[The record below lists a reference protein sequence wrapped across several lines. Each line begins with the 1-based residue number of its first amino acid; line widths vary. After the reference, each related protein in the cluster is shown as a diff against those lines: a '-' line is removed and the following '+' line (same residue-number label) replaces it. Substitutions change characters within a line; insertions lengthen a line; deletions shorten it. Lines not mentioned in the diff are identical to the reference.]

1 MKRLLIKFCTWYL
14 AREYRQRERKD
25 IKNQAILNKF
35 REQNIQQIAGKHDI
49 PVEKVKSLQ
58 TNVN

>member
-14 AREYRQRERKD
+14 AREYRRRERKD

-35 REQNIQQIAGKHDI
+35 REQNTQQIADKHNI
-49 PVEKVKSLQ
+49 PVNQVKSLQ
-58 TNVN
+58 TKIN